1 MLDKTSEMLQSRA
14 FAPVI
19 VTDDTPQVSQELDLQ
34 DAQGATLL
42 MQYGTLSDANAT
54 TALVLQE
61 SDTSGSGFTDV
72 ADKDLIGTEAAAAP
86 IFSDDNKSAKL
97 GYKGTKRYLKA
108 TLTPS
113 GNTGNIPLSGIWIK
127 HNNRALVQT
136 SQLV

>member
-1 MLDKTSEMLQSRA
+1 MFDKTSELLCARA
-14 FAPVI
+14 FAPVV

-34 DAQGATLL
+34 DAQGATLV

-54 TALVLQE
+54 TTLLLQE

-72 ADKDLIGTEAAAAP
+72 ADRDLIGTEAAASP
-86 IFSDDNKSAKL
+86 IFSDDNKVAKL
-97 GYKGTKRYLKA
+97 GYKGIKRYLKA

-113 GNTGNIPLSGIWIK
+113 GNTGNIPMSGTWIK
-127 HNNRALVQT
+127 HNNRNVPQT